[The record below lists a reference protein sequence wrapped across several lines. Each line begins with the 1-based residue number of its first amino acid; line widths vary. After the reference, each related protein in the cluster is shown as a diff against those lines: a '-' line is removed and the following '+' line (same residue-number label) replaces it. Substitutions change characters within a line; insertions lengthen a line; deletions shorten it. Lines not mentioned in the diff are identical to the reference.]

1 VGMDKIDEAI
11 LHLLN
16 LQGKLETLEITTELL
31 TTPLIGEP
39 DETAIKERGK
49 ELIEQGAVRK
59 VETYEITMKG
69 IMHLTR

>member
-1 VGMDKIDEAI
+1 MGMDKIDEAI

-16 LQGKLETLEITTELL
+16 LQGKLEILEITTELL

-39 DETAIKERGK
+39 DETAIKERVK